1 MNQKLSFFLGPGGLT
16 AALFFGVKSLTGAE
30 VFRFAAKPLQLG
42 PVPALPAD
50 WRYVQLRTSADL
62 AALGPGFRAQL
73 GRQSGAGPERLFQ
86 RGASLHALLCGEAVV
101 AQLNIESSPVC
112 EVDDPKLAL
121 QLAEGDGFVARVFQ
135 RIVRKLVVGELELL
149 QAQGI
154 DRVGGQPGQHLGQA
168 H

>member
-42 PVPALPAD
+42 AVSALPAD

-73 GRQSGAGPERLFQ
+73 GRQSGAGPERLVQ
-86 RGASLHALLCGEAVV
+86 RGASL
-101 AQLNIESSPVC
+101 
-112 EVDDPKLAL
+112 
-121 QLAEGDGFVARVFQ
+121 
-135 RIVRKLVVGELELL
+135 
-149 QAQGI
+149 
-154 DRVGGQPGQHLGQA
+154 
-168 H
+168 